1 MHSLKLFLSFDSNI
15 LIYDKIG
22 SNYQCKLLRFFD
34 VKRGIVIKDFNKR
47 EKKFRDY
54 FLQILLF
61 FNSIANRGITGILG
75 SGSLLTISAKNPGA
89 SEFKSSI

>member
-1 MHSLKLFLSFDSNI
+1 M
-15 LIYDKIG
+15 
-22 SNYQCKLLRFFD
+22 LRFFD

-89 SEFKSSI
+89 SEFKSSIWHLIRTYQ